1 MPRQKKS
8 SSPGGSQRQL
18 RVGETVRHAV
28 AEILSQG
35 EVHDP
40 DLEGHIIT
48 VPEVRMS
55 PDLKL
60 ATVYVMPLGGRDT
73 DAVIAALERNKK
85 FLRGEIAHRVNLKFA
100 PDIRFRV
107 DERFDDGRAHRE
119 TTADT
124 CGAARPCTRF
134 GRRVMTVM
142 TTNSVIDA
150 KDADAR
156 DAERDAFA
164 GPRTDDAR
172 RTNNDP
178 RQKQGKQNQQP
189 RRDKRDVHGWVVLDK
204 PIGMTSTQAVA
215 VLKRLFQAKRAGHA
229 GTLDPL
235 ASGGLPIAL
244 GEATKTVPFVMDG
257 RKRYRFTV
265 SWGEERDTDDT
276 EGRPVR
282 TSESRPTADSIR
294 QLLPRFTGVIE
305 QIPPQYSAIKVQG
318 ERAYDL
324 ARDGETVELK
334 PRPVEI
340 HELTLVEHG
349 DNGQSVFE
357 AECGKGTYV
366 RALARDMGRILGC
379 FGHIC
384 ALRRTLVGPFTERDM
399 IPLEQLEALCNRAA
413 SGEGSLADA
422 LLPVETALDDI
433 PALAVTRAD
442 AARLHRGQAVLLRGR
457 DAPNTSGTVYVTVAG
472 RLLALAEIGNGEL
485 IPKRVFNLNGLTA
498 SPARNNE
505 SN

>member
-1 MPRQKKS
+1 MTMPTAS
-8 SSPGGSQRQL
+8 G
-18 RVGETVRHAV
+18 
-28 AEILSQG
+28 
-35 EVHDP
+35 
-40 DLEGHIIT
+40 
-48 VPEVRMS
+48 
-55 PDLKL
+55 
-60 ATVYVMPLGGRDT
+60 
-73 DAVIAALERNKK
+73 VIAQQTADSHDAEKNI
-85 FLRGEIAHRVNLKFA
+85 FSGEPRGDGESRAG
-100 PDIRFRV
+100 
-107 DERFDDGRAHRE
+107 DDKGRARDDKGRAGNE
-119 TTADT
+119 
-124 CGAARPCTRF
+124 CGE
-134 GRRVMTVM
+134 RR
-142 TTNSVIDA
+142 S
-150 KDADAR
+150 
-156 DAERDAFA
+156 
-164 GPRTDDAR
+164 
-172 RTNNDP
+172 NNDP
-178 RQKQGKQNQQP
+178 RHTKQPRQNNQP
-189 RRDKRDVHGWVVLDK
+189 RRDKRDVHGWVILDK
-204 PIGMTSTQAVA
+204 PIGMTSTHAVA

-265 SWGEERDTDDT
+265 AWGEERDTDDT
-276 EGRPVR
+276 EGRVVK
-282 TSESRPTADSIR
+282 TSELRPSADAVR
-294 QLLPRFTGVIE
+294 ALLPQFTGLIE

-366 RALARDMGRILGC
+366 RALARDIGRILGC

-384 ALRRTLVGPFTERDM
+384 ALRRTLVGPFRETDM
-399 IPLEQLEALCNRAA
+399 IPLEELEALCNRAA

-457 DAPNTSGTVYVTVAG
+457 DAPNSSGTVYVTVAG

-485 IPKRVFNLNGLTA
+485 IPKRVFNLTGLTA
-498 SPARNNE
+498 SPGRSNE
-505 SN
+505 RV